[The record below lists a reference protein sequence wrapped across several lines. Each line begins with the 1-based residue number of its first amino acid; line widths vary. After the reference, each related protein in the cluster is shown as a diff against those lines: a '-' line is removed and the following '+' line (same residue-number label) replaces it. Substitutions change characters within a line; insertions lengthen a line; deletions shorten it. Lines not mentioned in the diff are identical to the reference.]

1 MDIKVIGM
9 GCNECDSFY
18 ANVRQAI
25 KNLGLDVEAQ
35 KVEELVEIVKLG
47 VMQSP
52 ALMINGRLVIAG
64 RSAKV
69 SELEKAIKRFL

>member
-9 GCNECDSFY
+9 GCSECDSFY
-18 ANVRQAI
+18 ANVSEAI
-25 KNLGLDVEAQ
+25 KNLSLDVEAQ
-35 KVEELVEIVKLG
+35 KVEDLVEIVKLG

-69 SELEKAIKRFL
+69 SEIERILMKFV

>member
-25 KNLGLDVEAQ
+25 KNMSLDVEAQ
-35 KVEELVEIVKLG
+35 KVEDLVEIVKVG